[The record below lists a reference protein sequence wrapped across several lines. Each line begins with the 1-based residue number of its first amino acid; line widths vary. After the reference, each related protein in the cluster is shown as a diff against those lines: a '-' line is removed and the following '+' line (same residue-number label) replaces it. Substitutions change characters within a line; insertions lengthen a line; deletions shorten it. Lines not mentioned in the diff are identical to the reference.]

1 MTTAFQARYCA
12 RWGVS
17 PADFRADLLTRTLYL
32 PARPLVRLLA
42 WFDSEYFQADYEFID
57 DVVQLADTAGFRD
70 ALDCY
75 AQHFSNRRFL
85 RSRLRLRISARRM
98 WRVVHEI
105 VPSGPSGGAK
115 DGRMDHGSLT
125 PFGD

>member
-1 MTTAFQARYCA
+1 M
-12 RWGVS
+12 S